1 MFNELFKSIL
11 TVSEALYAA
20 DVLFEPTF
28 EVKHFSN
35 LKLVEDSKLVE
46 ELFEKVELYRDSNI
60 YKYIVTAIIHVY
72 TYIDIYAC
80 VYLIN

>member
-1 MFNELFKSIL
+1 MQ
-11 TVSEALYAA
+11 A
-20 DVLFEPTF
+20 DVLFGPTF

-35 LKLVEDSKLVE
+35 LKLVKDSKLVE

-72 TYIDIYAC
+72 TYI
-80 VYLIN
+80 